1 MQCCV
6 SVTLGLILH
15 HIFYLVSR
23 TVWNYAILYL
33 FIVYLV
39 LYQQMSNWLLGH
51 FRTLKKIL
59 VKNYVSIVVK
69 RCSNL

>member
-51 FRTLKKIL
+51 FRTLKKNL
-59 VKNYVSIVVK
+59 GKKLCQY
-69 RCSNL
+69 CSKKM